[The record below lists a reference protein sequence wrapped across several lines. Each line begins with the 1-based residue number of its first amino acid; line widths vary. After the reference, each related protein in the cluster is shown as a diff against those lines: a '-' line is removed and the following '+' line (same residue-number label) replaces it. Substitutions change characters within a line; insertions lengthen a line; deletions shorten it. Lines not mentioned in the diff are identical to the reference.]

1 MGVGDFSATVGNLEA
16 DEIGVAGVKK
26 KKGKN
31 KKKATANWTGWL
43 NGSIKLGLQLG
54 SINKIN

>member
-26 KKGKN
+26 KKGE
-31 KKKATANWTGWL
+31 KKKAMANWTGWL